1 VLLKVWMPCLPAP
14 ERVGCGLCE
23 LRPVGRCLGG
33 LLMGWVVVATTPDGV
48 DRISVLICDGCGRDA
63 THEGHTLTHDDR
75 RLCRTCRPFPS
86 DARGVV

>member
-1 VLLKVWMPCLPAP
+1 
-14 ERVGCGLCE
+14 
-23 LRPVGRCLGG
+23 
-33 LLMGWVVVATTPDGV
+33 MGWVVVATTPDGV

-63 THEGHTLTHDDR
+63 TFEGHTLTHDDR